1 MREGSSYS
9 VLLLEDMPSIRTC
22 LAELIA
28 MEPGLKLHAA
38 AATCAE
44 ARDALA
50 QGKPDVLVADLGLP
64 DGNGVD
70 VIREARDR
78 FPDIEVMVLSVFED
92 EENVVRALE
101 AGATGYLLKEQADG
115 IGEAILALVRGESMI
130 NSRVARFLLKRFNK
144 PGKAAV
150 ASGPADR
157 DGDCPPLSDR
167 EYDVLNCIAK
177 GYSYG
182 EIAEVLELSM
192 NTIRTHIRNIYRK
205 LSVCSR
211 SEAVFEAANRGL
223 IDLKGD

>member
-1 MREGSSYS
+1 MREGQSYS

-28 MEPGLKLHAA
+28 MEPGLKLLAA

-44 ARDALA
+44 ARSALES
-50 QGKPDVLVADLGLP
+50 GRPDVLVADLGLP
-64 DGNGVD
+64 DGSGVD
-70 VIREARDR
+70 IILEARQR

-115 IGEAILALVRGESMI
+115 IGEAILALMRGEAMI
-130 NSRVARFLLKRFNK
+130 NPRVARFLLKRFR
-144 PGKAAV
+144 V
-150 ASGPADR
+150 APTSNVEKES
-157 DGDCPPLSDR
+157 DCPALSER

-177 GYSYG
+177 GYSYS
-182 EIAEVLELSM
+182 EIADVLSLSM

-205 LSVCSR
+205 LAVCSR

-223 IDLKGD
+223 IDLKGE